1 MKKVWKYF
9 ILVALLG
16 ALMCTAAFA
25 VDGEITGP
33 TFTGFDEETTKFI
46 LDGDGEKFEV
56 SYTGATSGQYLILMV
71 AEGTDGAYTITD
83 DSIMYVNQDAATSS
97 GVSFTVYPKE
107 MTNAK
112 IMLGGGTS
120 GPVVLGELKMPAP
133 DVTVNVVGSS
143 NTAETTIS
151 ADGTTLTVENDQAC
165 VVVYTTDGGETY
177 EVLEATKNDDG
188 GYDYDLTQLPAG
200 AQVSVVL
207 KGDENMDGKVDFS
220 DLQRLY
226 QHLSTNNKLTGAGLI
241 IADVNE
247 NGGIDFSDL
256 QRLYQHLSTNN
267 KLDF

>member
-25 VDGEITGP
+25 VDEP
-33 TFTGFDEETTKFI
+33 TFTGVDDSTTEFTM
-46 LDGDGEKFEV
+46 DASGEKFEV

-71 AEGTDGAYTITD
+71 AEGDGDYTITD
-83 DSIMYVNQDAATSS
+83 ESIMYVNQDAASAD
-97 GVSFTVYPKE
+97 GVAFTVYPTK
-107 MTNAK
+107 MVNAK
-112 IMLGGGTS
+112 IMLGGGTGS
-120 GPVVLGELKMPAP
+120 PVTLGYLEMPVP

-143 NTAETTIS
+143 NAAETAIS

-188 GYDYDLTQLPAG
+188 SYDYDLTQLPAG
-200 AQVSVVL
+200 AEVSVAV

-226 QHLSTNNKLTGAGLI
+226 QHLSTSNKLTGAGLI
-241 IADVNE
+241 LADVNE